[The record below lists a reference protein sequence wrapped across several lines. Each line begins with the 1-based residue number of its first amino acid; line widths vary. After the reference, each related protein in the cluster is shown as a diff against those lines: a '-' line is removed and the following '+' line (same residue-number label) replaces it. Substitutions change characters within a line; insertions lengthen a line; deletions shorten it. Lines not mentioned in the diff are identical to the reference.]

1 MVVRRGAL
9 RYWPGEGLEPIKNE
23 CPFLGYPAECCVR
36 DPLPGLQGPSISS
49 IKTNAICPP
58 VDGRFDPLS
67 VLFDWVWRKPWNRF
81 PPPSCTTDAGSPCC
95 VDLLNAAPPQVPAY
109 GSQEVDA
116 ARDASPISP
125 PVGANGAV
133 VNQDGDLSEV
143 EGKSSAE
150 NQLPVQ
156 GEPLSSTWNQIPAQ
170 GNSFLNDNQESVT
183 EGSSSTGSQQPA
195 QGDSS
200 STGGQLPNQE
210 PSSDGSS

>member
-36 DPLPGLQGPSISS
+36 DPLPGLQGPNISS
-49 IKTNAICPP
+49 LKTNAICPP

-67 VLFDWVWRKPWNRF
+67 VLFDGVWPKPWNRF
-81 PPPSCTTDAGSPCC
+81 PPPSCINNAGSPCC
-95 VDLLNAAPPQVPAY
+95 VDLVNEVPPQVPTF

-133 VNQDGDLSEV
+133 INQEGDLSEI
-143 EGKSSAE
+143 EEKSSTE
-150 NQLPVQ
+150 NQLPVH
-156 GEPLSSTWNQIPAQ
+156 GELLPSTWNQIPAQ
-170 GNSFLNDNQESVT
+170 GDSFLNDNQEYVT
-183 EGSSSTGSQQPA
+183 EGSSLIGSEQLA

-200 STGGQLPNQE
+200 STRGQLQNQE
-210 PSSDGSS
+210 PSAYRYF